1 MTFAISRA
9 EIAQRL
15 FYLYYRQAISPTWLS
30 RPVKSVIMPRQA
42 DQTPGEQATEQFQ
55 GAAS

>member
-15 FYLYYRQAISPTWLS
+15 FYLYYRRAISPTRLS
-30 RPVKSVIMPRQA
+30 RPGKSVIMPRQA
-42 DQTPGEQATEQFQ
+42 AQTPGRKATE
-55 GAAS
+55 